1 MAFAKR
7 KPLIVTLINHLTFDG
22 NPSKLARILQEIMPR
37 YEQQAEIRIV
47 ETSVDKLLETAR
59 AIEYEQEADILLCS
73 GASAEFL
80 RKKISITTLSFRM
93 GEYDL
98 IRALNLAKERGTK
111 AGILSHQHTLKDLD
125 ELSSL
130 FTVEVSQAVYTS
142 LEDARQKVQTFVEQ
156 GYRVIIG
163 SPTVVDLA
171 EAAGAE
177 GVFAINADAV
187 RRTLD
192 EALAICRSRSQETWK
207 HQRIHSVLKH
217 LNEGVIALDALGK
230 VFSVNTS
237 MNNLLKPIRSIS
249 IGETAAEHF
258 PDVDIG
264 KVLSTGIAIE
274 NRLSLRGSQRLAI
287 SVIPILE
294 DGLVNGA
301 ILTCQEINE
310 IQRAER
316 RLRSQS
322 RPSYFIAKYHF
333 DLILGQDSHFQRAVQ
348 LAKLYAHSDSTVLIT
363 GESGTG
369 KELFAQSIHNASYRQ
384 KMPFVA
390 INCAAFPETLLESEL
405 FGYEDGAFTG
415 TRKGGKPGLFEAA
428 HNGTIFLDEIGDMPT
443 HLQTRLLRVLQERE
457 VLRLGASE
465 PTPLNIRVIAATHQD
480 LQQQIANKRFR
491 EDLYYRLNILRV
503 SVPPLRERTSDI
515 NPLMMRISKNL
526 AQGNVDQ
533 EKAANQVLKALTP
546 RLVQHPWKGNIRE
559 LENIVERA
567 HLMSQFPNH
576 HHSTEALFPELFSG
590 SFNQPVSLKKP
601 KESLQAY
608 GKAAEIVHIQEVL
621 DSHNGDLAK
630 TAKALGI
637 SRSTLWRRLR

>member
-80 RKKISITTLSFRM
+80 RKKISTTTLSFRT

-111 AGILSHQHTLKDLD
+111 AGILTHQHTLKDLD

-192 EALAICRSRSQETWK
+192 EALAICRSRSQEKWK

-237 MNNLLKPIRSIS
+237 MNNLLKPIRPIA

-258 PDVDIG
+258 PDVDIS
-264 KVLSTGIAIE
+264 KVLSTGTAIE
-274 NRLSLRGSQRLAI
+274 NRLSIRGSQRLAI

-294 DGLVNGA
+294 EGLVDGA

-322 RPSYFIAKYHF
+322 RPSHFIAKYHF
-333 DLILGQDSHFQRAVQ
+333 DLILGQDSHFKRAVQ

-480 LQQQIANKRFR
+480 LQQQIINKRFR

-515 NPLMMRISKNL
+515 NSLMMRISKNL

-533 EKAANQVLKALTP
+533 EKATNQVLKALTP
-546 RLVQHPWKGNIRE
+546 QLVQHPWKGNIRE
-559 LENIVERA
+559 LENLVERA
-567 HLMSQFPNH
+567 HLVSQFPNQN
-576 HHSTEALFPELFSG
+576 HSTEALFPELFSD
-590 SFNQPVSLKKP
+590 SFNQSVSSKKP
-601 KESLQAY
+601 KESLKAS
-608 GKAAEIVHIQEVL
+608 GKAAEIVHIQKVL